1 MRIVHLKKDLKE
13 REELAEETLFQ
24 VERRAGRKALRWE
37 CPWCV
42 EKQSTQGKEQPQKS
56 QIIEGLLCLV
66 VKDFEKRMIWLT
78 FWRVHSVFC
87 VSNTLK
93 GVREEAGRKQ
103 GGYYGN

>member
-1 MRIVHLKKDLKE
+1 MLRNNETEHTG
-13 REELAEETLFQ
+13 EE
-24 VERRAGRKALRWE
+24 
-37 CPWCV
+37 
-42 EKQSTQGKEQPQKS
+42 QSVTKS

-66 VKDFEKRMIWLT
+66 VKDFEKRRIWLT